1 MCTGREI
8 AWWQIR
14 VFLAKVLWKFDLE
27 PVAGL
32 GSKVNMDKDL
42 RGWGMYEKPEYR
54 VRFVPVEAKSAE
66 GV

>member
-27 PVAGL
+27 PVPGL
-32 GSKVNMDKDL
+32 RSDVNMDRDL
-42 RGWGMYEKPEYR
+42 RGWGMYEKPEFR
-54 VRFVPVEAKSAE
+54 VRFLLVGSREVA
-66 GV
+66 